1 MIIHLDCRQL
11 VKISI
16 ALLKNNWG
24 LYENIGDLTYST
36 TFFNRVNGPG
46 RKKTTI
52 YKYKEYEAI
61 DLGALEIKGQIMAPG
76 DLTVNE
82 RERQSFKRS
91 LLEKNNFDFENRRE
105 IENLR

>member
-1 MIIHLDCRQL
+1 M
-11 VKISI
+11 KILAFSFLTI
-16 ALLKNNWG
+16 LLSSGLMAQEEKKN
-24 LYENIGDLTYST
+24 
-36 TFFNRVNGPG
+36 
-46 RKKTTI
+46 TI
-52 YKYKEYEAI
+52 YKYREYEAI

>member
-1 MIIHLDCRQL
+1 M
-11 VKISI
+11 KILAIS
-16 ALLKNNWG
+16 LLTILLSTG
-24 LYENIGDLTYST
+24 LMAQEE
-36 TFFNRVNGPG
+36 
-46 RKKTTI
+46 KKTTI

>member
-1 MIIHLDCRQL
+1 MKL
-11 VKISI
+11 I
-16 ALLKNNWG
+16 AALTLSTLLSSGLMAQEEKKN
-24 LYENIGDLTYST
+24 
-36 TFFNRVNGPG
+36 V
-46 RKKTTI
+46 I
-52 YKYKEYEAI
+52 YKYKEYEVI
-61 DLGALEIKGQIMAPG
+61 DLGSLEIKGQIMAPG

>member
-1 MIIHLDCRQL
+1 M
-11 VKISI
+11 KIL
-16 ALLKNNWG
+16 ALSVLTILLSTGLQAQDEKKN
-24 LYENIGDLTYST
+24 
-36 TFFNRVNGPG
+36 VV
-46 RKKTTI
+46 

>member
-1 MIIHLDCRQL
+1 MKIII
-11 VKISI
+11 IS
-16 ALLKNNWG
+16 LLSVLLTFSAFAQEEKKN
-24 LYENIGDLTYST
+24 
-36 TFFNRVNGPG
+36 V
-46 RKKTTI
+46 I
-52 YKYKEYEAI
+52 YKYKEYEVI
-61 DLGALEIKGQIMAPG
+61 DLGSLEIKGQIMAPG

>member
-1 MIIHLDCRQL
+1 MKIIIVSL
-11 VKISI
+11 ISLMLSFS
-16 ALLKNNWG
+16 ALAQEEKKN
-24 LYENIGDLTYST
+24 
-36 TFFNRVNGPG
+36 V
-46 RKKTTI
+46 I
-52 YKYKEYEAI
+52 YKYKEYEVI
-61 DLGALEIKGQIMAPG
+61 DLGSLEIKGQIMAPG

>member
-1 MIIHLDCRQL
+1 M
-11 VKISI
+11 KILALSI
-16 ALLKNNWG
+16 LTILFTTGLQAQDEKKN
-24 LYENIGDLTYST
+24 
-36 TFFNRVNGPG
+36 VV
-46 RKKTTI
+46 

>member
-1 MIIHLDCRQL
+1 M
-11 VKISI
+11 KIL
-16 ALLKNNWG
+16 ALSVLTILFSSGLLAQDEKKN
-24 LYENIGDLTYST
+24 
-36 TFFNRVNGPG
+36 VV
-46 RKKTTI
+46 

>member
-1 MIIHLDCRQL
+1 M
-11 VKISI
+11 KIVTI
-16 ALLKNNWG
+16 TLLTFILSTGLMAQDEKKN
-24 LYENIGDLTYST
+24 
-36 TFFNRVNGPG
+36 VV
-46 RKKTTI
+46 

-82 RERQSFKRS
+82 RERQTFKRS

>member
-1 MIIHLDCRQL
+1 MKNILL
-11 VKISI
+11 LTI
-16 ALLKNNWG
+16 AFTSLSTFAQEEPKKN
-24 LYENIGDLTYST
+24 
-36 TFFNRVNGPG
+36 VV
-46 RKKTTI
+46 
-52 YKYKEYEAI
+52 YKYKEYEVI
-61 DLGALEIKGQIMAPG
+61 DLGSLEIKGQIMAPG

>member
-1 MIIHLDCRQL
+1 MKIL
-11 VKISI
+11 VFS
-16 ALLKNNWG
+16 LLTILHSTGAVAQEEKKN
-24 LYENIGDLTYST
+24 
-36 TFFNRVNGPG
+36 V
-46 RKKTTI
+46 I

-82 RERQSFKRS
+82 RARPEFKRS
-91 LLEKNNFDFENRRE
+91 LLEKNNYDFENRRE